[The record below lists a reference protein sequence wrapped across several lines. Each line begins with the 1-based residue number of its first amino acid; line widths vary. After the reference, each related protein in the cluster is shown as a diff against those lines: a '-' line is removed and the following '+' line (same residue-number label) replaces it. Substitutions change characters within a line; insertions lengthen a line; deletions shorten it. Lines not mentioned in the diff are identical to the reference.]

1 MTLSEFDELMTFY
14 TTSTIFSEQ
23 TKQALIENL
32 YKHVTKGE

>member
-1 MTLSEFDELMTFY
+1 MTLAEFEQLMTFY
-14 TTSTIFSEQ
+14 TTSNIFSEG